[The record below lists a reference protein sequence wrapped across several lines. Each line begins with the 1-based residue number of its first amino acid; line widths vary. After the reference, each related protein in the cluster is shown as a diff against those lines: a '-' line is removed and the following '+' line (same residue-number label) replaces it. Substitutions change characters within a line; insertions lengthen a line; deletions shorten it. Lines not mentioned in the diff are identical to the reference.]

1 VNLDTFLIS
10 LIFDDKQTK
19 SSANK
24 IDGIVKNLT
33 RSIQSGLSTI
43 GTFDFLKGAV
53 DNFKNLSTEVD
64 NLNYVTGE
72 STTAIL
78 TFSEAVKRNGGTMQ
92 GAIGFLG
99 DFSKKM
105 RDVLFSTNAGQ
116 LAPFLKA
123 GLSISDITS
132 GNMDKVLSNL
142 STTFARLNG
151 NRALQLRLGEML
163 GIDPTI
169 IRTLSLGNEKL
180 AELRNR
186 MQELGLTNEINV
198 KTGIQFRDAMYNVNL
213 VIEAMKNKLAQ
224 LLIPFL
230 NKFADIATKV
240 INFFNHNGYL
250 MQTILIVIASALTA
264 YLIPSFIKL
273 ISLFNPFKPFA
284 LVLAG
289 IVLVLQDFIV
299 WLNGGNS
306 ALGKFYTWLFG
317 SREQAKAWLE
327 TLKSHLPTILKWVA
341 GIYTAIAAF
350 KVLRVVILALD
361 AVSLLNPIGLAIAA
375 ITAALVAGYYA
386 WEKWGGAIKRAL
398 SSFKNKIFGNSGGTP
413 NPQPT
418 HGSATIPSIASFAS
432 STSKSANA
440 AIVAGIAKSLGFDA
454 GTALAIANI
463 ESGLNPNALA
473 GGGSSAAGTFQ
484 LIDSTAAAYGLSKA
498 DKLNPTLNATAGIKN
513 LKSTAS
519 ALSKFLGRKPTG
531 GELYLGEMLGL
542 GGAERVLSAGS
553 NTQLSSLLSA
563 KAISGNN
570 FAGMTAGQLRA
581 RAENVYNNSSKA
593 VSVNVGNLNVHSPS
607 ANPVEVGKQVAHQLS
622 VHANI
627 VNNYEN
633 GRKA

>member
-1 VNLDTFLIS
+1 MNLDTFLIS

-33 RSIQSGLSTI
+33 RSIQSGLSAI

-132 GNMDKVLSNL
+132 GNMDKVLANL
-142 STTFARLNG
+142 SSTFARLNG

-169 IRTLSLGNEKL
+169 IRTLAMGNEKL
-180 AELRNR
+180 AEMRNR
-186 MQELGLTNEINV
+186 MQELGLTNQINV

-250 MQTILIVIASALTA
+250 MESVLIVIASALTA
-264 YLIPSFIKL
+264 YLIPGFIRL
-273 ISLFNPFKPFA
+273 IALFNPFKPFA
-284 LVLAG
+284 LILAS

-299 WLNGGNS
+299 WINGGNS
-306 ALGKFYTWLFG
+306 ALGKFYTSIFG
-317 SREQAKAWLE
+317 TREQAKAWLE
-327 TLKSHLPTILKWVA
+327 NIKSYGPTILKWVA
-341 GIYTAIAAF
+341 GIYAMIAAF
-350 KVLRVVILALD
+350 KILRLVILAID
-361 AVSLLNPIGLAIAA
+361 AVSLLNPIGLVIAG

-386 WEKWGGAIKRAL
+386 WEKWGNAVKDAYQKARNFLGFG
-398 SSFKNKIFGNSGGTP
+398 SSGGSAGTP

-418 HGSATIPSIASFAS
+418 HGSAGIPSIS
-432 STSKSANA
+432 SVSKSQNA
-440 AIVAGIAKSLGFDA
+440 AIVAGVAKSLGFDA
-454 GTALAIANI
+454 NTALAIANI
-463 ESGLNPNALA
+463 ESGLNPNAVA
-473 GGGSSAAGTFQ
+473 GHGSSAAGTFQ

-498 DKLNPTLNATAGIKN
+498 NKLNPTANATAGIKN
-513 LKSTAS
+513 LKATAS

-542 GGAERVLSAGS
+542 GGAKSVLSAGS
-553 NTQLSSLLSA
+553 NTPLSNLLSA
-563 KAISGNN
+563 QAISGNN

-581 RAENVYNNSSKA
+581 KAENTYNNSSKA

-607 ANPVEVGKQVAHQLS
+607 ANPVEVGKQVAQQIS

-627 VNNYEN
+627 VNSFEN
-633 GRKA
+633 GRHA